1 MTRRA
6 SGATDP
12 SDQDGV
18 TQADKLHES
27 SAVRAVFSPSFE
39 RMPADAGRRPDRAE
53 VPFGTQDAAL
63 GFSEVTQLASNA
75 LSREAQL
82 LQDVCV
88 TRVVAQ
94 ALQIRVNLQTAQAG
108 ITLFVGAVQ
117 PLKGL
122 IRLAAICI
130 YLAI

>member
-1 MTRRA
+1 
-6 SGATDP
+6 
-12 SDQDGV
+12 
-18 TQADKLHES
+18 
-27 SAVRAVFSPSFE
+27 
-39 RMPADAGRRPDRAE
+39 MPANAGTRPDRAE